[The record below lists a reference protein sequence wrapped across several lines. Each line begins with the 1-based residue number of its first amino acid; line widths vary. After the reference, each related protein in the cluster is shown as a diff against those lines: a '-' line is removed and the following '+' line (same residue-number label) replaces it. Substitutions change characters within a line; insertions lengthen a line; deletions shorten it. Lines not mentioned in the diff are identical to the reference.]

1 MNNCTTLSFYLNQ
14 ISEIEPG
21 GFNGLS
27 NLEYLEILSNRLEIQ
42 SNNISSIEDNTFLNL
57 NKLEALFLLNN
68 NLKTLS
74 SRVFCGLTSL
84 NALHLE
90 LNHLSTLP
98 ADVFS
103 HLPRPLTLGLIFHP
117 NDTLYNLLK
126 CDSQLCWLKQEELQ
140 GNITWKI
147 SFVVSKCNSM
157 PLVRRGLTISFVK
170 CS

>member
-1 MNNCTTLSFYLNQ
+1 MAIQ
-14 ISEIEPG
+14 
-21 GFNGLS
+21 
-27 NLEYLEILSNRLEIQ
+27 RLEIQ
-42 SNNISSIEDNTFLNL
+42 SNNLSSIEDNTFLNL

-74 SRVFCGLTSL
+74 SSVFCGLTSL

-103 HLPRPLTLGLIFHP
+103 HLPRPLILGLTFHP

-140 GNITWKI
+140 GNITWKTW
-147 SFVVSKCNSM
+147 FVVSKPRCADGTNWDSWTYQDTGGSQNRVS
-157 PLVRRGLTISFVK
+157 LGLLSV
-170 CS
+170 C